1 MVIMVKLSIVIPT
14 YNRLNRLKM
23 VLESLARQDYPMKDV
38 EVVVVSD
45 GSTDGTEAY
54 LKSLRPPFRL
64 ETIFQQNQGVATAR
78 NQGYQCAQGEIIL
91 FIDDDVVP
99 SPQLVRE
106 HLLVH
111 ANHGD
116 RVVVLGTM
124 LTPEGYAMTP
134 WVQWEQQ
141 MLEKQYRAMQENLYS
156 PTCRQ
161 FFTGNTSLAR
171 KHLVRAGGFD
181 PNFRRAEDVELA
193 YRLNDM
199 GLEFVFHPQAAGFHY
214 AERSFASWS
223 TIAYVYGKNDVI
235 FSMDKGQNWLL
246 PQIFSEYY
254 SRHPFTRLVTRLCL
268 DRPRLSQAM
277 TASLKLLIEV
287 FHRLKLRP
295 LVSAACS
302 AIFNLR
308 YYQGLAD
315 QLGGGEAFWS
325 GVQQSTCRTAR
336 LGEPMPY
343 QDATGAENNV

>member
-1 MVIMVKLSIVIPT
+1 
-14 YNRLNRLKM
+14 M
-23 VLESLARQDYPMKDV
+23 VLAGLARQDYPMNNV

-54 LKSLRPPFRL
+54 LKTLRPPFCL
-64 ETIFQQNQGVATAR
+64 ETVFQQNQGVATAR
-78 NQGYQCAQGEIIL
+78 NQGFQRAQGEIIL

-99 SPQLVRE
+99 APQLVRE

-116 RVVVLGTM
+116 RVVVLGPM
-124 LTPEGYAMTP
+124 LTPQGYAMTP

-141 MLEKQYRAMQENLYS
+141 MLEKQYRAMQSNLYS

-171 KHLVRAGGFD
+171 KHLITSGGFD
-181 PNFRRAEDVELA
+181 PTFRRAEDVELA
-193 YRLNDM
+193 YRLAAL

-214 AERSFASWS
+214 AERSYTSWN
-223 TIAYVYGKNDVI
+223 TTAYVYGKNDVI
-235 FSMDKGQNWLL
+235 FSMEKGQSWLL
-246 PQIFSEYY
+246 PNIFSEYY
-254 SRHPFTRLVTRLCL
+254 SRHPFTRLVTQLCL
-268 DRPRLSQAM
+268 DRPRISQAV
-277 TASLKLLIEV
+277 TAGLKLLIEV
-287 FHRLKLRP
+287 FHGLKLRP

-315 QLGGGEAFWS
+315 RLGGGQAFWS
-325 GVQQSTCRTAR
+325 GVQQAASGKTHP
-336 LGEPMPY
+336 GKPMPY